1 MVITIMFRLASATQ
15 TILWLSDSR
24 GRKQWPVTRSL
35 LEHFSPVVLHTT
47 KDGSQYILHGEGGE
61 TVKGKN
67 NLILTTIL

>member
-1 MVITIMFRLASATQ
+1 MGITIMFRLASATQ
-15 TILWLSDSR
+15 TIFWLSDSR

-35 LEHFSPVVLHTT
+35 LEHFSPVLHTT

-67 NLILTTIL
+67 NLLLTTIL